1 MRRGQHDLHA
11 DTKHAVRSPD
21 ITIICLSL
29 PAHPNSQ
36 SEHSLGSPDL
46 VSTNQRAGLFLCK
59 IEICQ
64 PEQCEEGEER
74 EVVISRAIMAK
85 LR

>member
-11 DTKHAVRSPD
+11 DTKHVVRSPD

-29 PAHPNSQ
+29 PAHLTNQ

-46 VSTNQRAGLFLCK
+46 LSTNQSEELFPCK
-59 IEICQ
+59 IEICG
-64 PEQCEEGEER
+64 GERREPASARRVARER
-74 EVVISRAIMAK
+74 W
-85 LR
+85 